1 VLWHVNDTV
10 STAPGK
16 GYVHMSV
23 VLRDQ
28 KRGQRSS
35 EQELKAENQ
44 RLRDQLCRLQ
54 RLAAM
59 GTTTAM
65 VAHEF
70 NNILTPMMALA
81 QVAQK
86 RGDRWILGKAVR
98 RAYDSSHRAKA
109 ICEALLGMADRRGEE
124 TQEVVLATLVD
135 ETLAAMARDP
145 SKDGI
150 RLVKNVPAR
159 LRIATRPAELKQ
171 VLLNLLMNARA
182 AVKAGGAGIKRISI
196 SAKRR
201 NGHVHLAVADT
212 GEGIRPE
219 DREKIF
225 TPFYSTRD
233 GEDGG
238 SGLGLSVCQEVVRRL
253 NGKITFRSEVGKGS
267 RFAVAL
273 PAG

>member
-1 VLWHVNDTV
+1 
-10 STAPGK
+10 
-16 GYVHMSV
+16 
-23 VLRDQ
+23 
-28 KRGQRSS
+28 
-35 EQELKAENQ
+35 
-44 RLRDQLCRLQ
+44 
-54 RLAAM
+54 
-59 GTTTAM
+59 
-65 VAHEF
+65 
-70 NNILTPMMALA
+70 
-81 QVAQK
+81 
-86 RGDRWILGKAVR
+86 
-98 RAYDSSHRAKA
+98 
-109 ICEALLGMADRRGEE
+109 
-124 TQEVVLATLVD
+124 
-135 ETLAAMARDP
+135 
-145 SKDGI
+145 
-150 RLVKNVPAR
+150 
-159 LRIATRPAELKQ
+159 
-171 VLLNLLMNARA
+171 MNARA

>member
-1 VLWHVNDTV
+1 
-10 STAPGK
+10 
-16 GYVHMSV
+16 MSV
-23 VLRDQ
+23 ALRER
-28 KRGQRSS
+28 KRGRRWS

-54 RLAAM
+54 RLATM
-59 GTTTAM
+59 GTTAAM

-70 NNILTPMMALA
+70 NNILTPMMGLA

-86 RGDRWILGKAVR
+86 RGDRRVLEKAVR
-98 RAYDSSHRAKA
+98 RAYDSSQRAKA
-109 ICEALLGMADRRGEE
+109 ICEALLGLADTRGEKP
-124 TQEVVLATLVD
+124 QEVVLATLVD

-145 SKDGI
+145 AKDGI

-171 VLLNLLMNARA
+171 VLLNLLLNARA
-182 AVKAGGAGIKRISI
+182 ALQAGGAGAKRISI

-201 NGHVHLAVADT
+201 NGHVHLEVADT

-238 SGLGLSVCQEVVRRL
+238 SGLGLSVCREIVRRL
-253 NGKITFRSEVGKGS
+253 DGKITFRSEYGKGS

-273 PAG
+273 PVG